1 MNDRAVDSCF
11 TIFAEC
17 YRAIKAGERIVRE
30 STADKEFHF
39 QNWFEARLQTMG
51 LGYER
56 RGRNTYPDFVLIDRP
71 AGYEIKG
78 LAYPGR
84 EANYDANSQ
93 LPTGKHSGREIY
105 YVFGRYP
112 DTKEPRYEVIDLIIC
127 HGSFLNADDEYVH
140 KNRHVKGFGSYG
152 DIMIRD
158 RKMYVVPTPMALTNG
173 TQGYVT
179 LITPAS
185 VAPPD
190 NVVSVGE
197 LVRREADRLVVGYE
211 FNLQTNV
218 ITPKYAPNPNTRRE
232 HRFVAYRMETDNE
245 RQVTLQD
252 VAAVVAEQEELLADD
267 NEG

>member
-1 MNDRAVDSCF
+1 MNDLGAGSCF
-11 TIFAEC
+11 DIFAEC
-17 YRAIKAGERIVRE
+17 YRAIKTGERITRE
-30 STADKEFHF
+30 SAADKEFHF
-39 QNWFEARLQTMG
+39 QNWFEARLQAMG

-93 LPTGKHSGREIY
+93 LPTGRHSGREIY

-112 DTKEPRYEVIDLIIC
+112 VTKQPEYEVIDLIIC
-127 HGSFLNADDEYVH
+127 HGSFLNADDDYVH
-140 KNRHVKGFGSYG
+140 RNRHVKGFGSYG

-158 RKMYVVPTPMALTNG
+158 RKMYVVPTPMGLTNG
-173 TQGYVT
+173 TQGYTT

-185 VAPPD
+185 AIPPD
-190 NVVSVGE
+190 FVTPGGE
-197 LVRREADRLVVGYE
+197 LVRAEADRLVIGYE
-211 FNLQTNV
+211 FNLQTND
-218 ITPKYAPNPNTRRE
+218 ITPKYAANPNAGRE
-232 HRFVAYRMETDNE
+232 HRFVAYRMTTDNE

-252 VAAVVAEQEELLADD
+252 VAAVVAEQEKLLNEDD
-267 NEG
+267 T